1 MCFPVPFF
9 QVLCFGWAGE
19 AQRAGQGGHG
29 TYAVYRLSEIGSL
42 LLLLREKL
50 WTVRKAGNTDWG
62 STHKEPL
69 RDTIERWKSLLCR
82 PWTADPLW
90 RRTDGI
96 FYHQSLYPL
105 RGQRTREA
113 KDRLEVSKFT
123 EDYIEVEKDSKFF
136 LESIEDREE
145 RLKRREERKAL
156 REEKEDKEEKE
167 EKKKHLFGKKDKKDK
182 KDKKNKDDESLV
194 NGEVSLENEFEY
206 EEAEAETSEIIDDV
220 KEEINEDTKLSE
232 DIFDE
237 KDNDTIVNDIENE
250 ESYEVRERD
259 TKYDTK
265 AFWDEADD
273 MLKKNFL
280 SD

>member
-1 MCFPVPFF
+1 MKI
-9 QVLCFGWAGE
+9 
-19 AQRAGQGGHG
+19 
-29 TYAVYRLSEIGSL
+29 TRLNSGI
-42 LLLLREKL
+42 EKYINYL
-50 WTVRKAGNTDWG
+50 Y
-62 STHKEPL
+62 SHF
-69 RDTIERWKSLLCR
+69 DTIAVEKTSRFKDDTKAYLVICSHMVMYYIKKGDTSKAKELFDKLSNINF
-82 PWTADPLW
+82 DEKKDKDL
-90 RRTDGI
+90 I
-96 FYHQSLYPL
+96 YL
-105 RGQRTREA
+105 RSKNAAFLGL
-113 KDRLEVSKFT
+113 DNYDIDEVLKEDNIVYNGLDVFSKFT

-145 RLKRREERKAL
+145 RKAL

-167 EKKKHLFGKKDKKDK
+167 EKKKNHFSKKDKKDK
-182 KDKKNKDDESLV
+182 KDKKHKDDESFV

-232 DIFDE
+232 DILDE
-237 KDNDTIVNDIENE
+237 KDNDTIVNIENE
-250 ESYEVRERD
+250 DSYEVRERD